1 MTTGRLVVFSAPSG
15 AGKSTLIQAALKAF
29 PELRYSVSAT
39 TRSPRPGEVD
49 GVHYHFQTRVAFEA
63 MIHAGELA
71 EWNEVHGNIYG
82 TPRPFLDACT
92 AIGEHVLLDLDV
104 FGKRRFDLT
113 YPDNLGILVLP
124 PSLPELEARLRGR
137 GTESEDKI
145 RLRLDNAR
153 AELEEAER
161 GHFAYRIVNDDIQR
175 SVKELL
181 AILVREL
188 GLTPEKTHPYK
199 TLE

>member
-49 GVHYHFQTRVAFEA
+49 GIHYHFQTRVAFEA

-188 GLTPEKTHPYK
+188 GLTPKDDSPV
-199 TLE
+199 

>member
-49 GVHYHFQTRVAFEA
+49 GIHYHFQTRVAFEA